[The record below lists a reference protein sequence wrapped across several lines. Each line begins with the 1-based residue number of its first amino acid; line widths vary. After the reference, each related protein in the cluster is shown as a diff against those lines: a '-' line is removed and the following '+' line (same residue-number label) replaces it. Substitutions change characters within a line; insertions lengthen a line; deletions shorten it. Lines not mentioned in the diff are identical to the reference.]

1 MGTLSEKLTRIK
13 DAMTQIRSGF
23 DLEDTVIESV
33 ASTTTELHASQTQT
47 LAENAVTIQ
56 DLNTTL
62 NARNNEINRLNATVN
77 TQETTIQ
84 SQAQT
89 ITTLNETVDAQVVQ
103 ISTLENTIATKDA
116 TINELNETVLSKDAE
131 IANLNARIEE
141 LENPSA
147 SEPEYIN
154 LTVSMR
160 TDDNSSLPDDFTYSI
175 DVYDADNN
183 AIYTN
188 LSPDAISGEHN
199 EVAFSDMPEDFIVGN
214 TYTVIARSWSEGYV
228 IISDNPYYFTV
239 DHNNTEACFTLQVA
253 VDKSGTSVKDGDV
266 IPAMTRLKLNPIESA
281 NALSFPGLCGN
292 INAATDYSIIGTDWD
307 GNYVL
312 KGIHDTSDGNALMGP
327 STSDGNILF
336 YTADGETMLS
346 GATLAVYYVE
356 LMQSVWSTDGYS
368 DGIII
373 EFQKDMTITINPT
386 YKDVIESSSM
396 ITYL

>member
-62 NARNNEINRLNATVN
+62 NARNNEINRLNTTVN

-89 ITTLNETVDAQVVQ
+89 ITTLNATVDEQVVQ
-103 ISTLENTIATKDA
+103 ISTLENTIVTKDA

-160 TDDNSSLPDDFTYSI
+160 TNDNSSLPDDFTYSI

-239 DHNNTEACFTLQVA
+239 DHNNTEACFTLQTVVTTTEQPENTMGDGRISISMLDGGLDGSSRNPLSTDYTMNA
-253 VDKSGTSVKDGDV
+253 SIYTNDDVFVKSGSGT
-266 IPAMTRLKLNPIESA
+266 NPFDIT
-281 NALSFPGLCGN
+281 GL
-292 INAATDYSIIGTDWD
+292 
-307 GNYVL
+307 
-312 KGIHDTSDGNALMGP
+312 
-327 STSDGNILF
+327 
-336 YTADGETMLS
+336 ADGEYYCVIDSVTDAS
-346 GATLAVYYVE
+346 GKITHEAQLEKYAVTVTNGYGSVYGSVNLLAE
-356 LMQSVWSTDGYS
+356 
-368 DGIII
+368 
-373 EFQKDMTITINPT
+373 
-386 YKDVIESSSM
+386 
-396 ITYL
+396 